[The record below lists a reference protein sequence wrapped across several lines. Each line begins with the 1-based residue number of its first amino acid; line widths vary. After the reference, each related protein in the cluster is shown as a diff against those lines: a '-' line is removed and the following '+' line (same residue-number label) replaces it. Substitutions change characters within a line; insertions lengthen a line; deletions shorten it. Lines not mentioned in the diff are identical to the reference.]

1 MELLDIYNEK
11 KEITGKI
18 IERIPE
24 TKLKDN
30 EYILYVQCWII
41 NDNNE
46 ILLSQRNLNKIH
58 GGTWEPTGGIV
69 CSGETSIEGIQR
81 ELKEEIGISVGK
93 NELKKIRTIT
103 EKKSVNWFRDIY
115 ILRKDIKIE
124 DLKFA
129 DNEVIDAKY
138 VTIKEFKEMISN
150 KQIMDWLLFF
160 EKEYYKIIS

>member
-18 IERIPE
+18 IERIPG

-41 NDNNE
+41 NDNNK
-46 ILLSQRNLNKIH
+46 ILLTQRRLNKIH
-58 GGTWEPTGGIV
+58 GGMWEPTGGIV
-69 CSGETSIEGIQR
+69 CSGESSIEEGQITLQ
-81 ELKEEIGISVGK
+81 LVGK
-93 NELKKIRTIT
+93 
-103 EKKSVNWFRDIY
+103 DIY
-115 ILRKDIKIE
+115 ILRKNIKTENLI
-124 DLKFA
+124 FA

-138 VTIKEFKEMISN
+138 VTINEFKEMINN

-160 EKEYYKIIS
+160 EEEYYKIISQTTYN